1 MLRAS
6 RRAFGRVLLVAQA
19 DAKGPSAG
27 TLSSVTA
34 ALKLGDVTALAV
46 GAGADHVAKI
56 PGVSK
61 VLKINAAYCENDIAE
76 NLTAT
81 ALDVVKADSYSHVVF
96 PSSAMGR
103 SVSPRLGA
111 LLDVQPISDVLNV
124 HDESTFTRGTY
135 AGNALTKVKSHD
147 SIKILT
153 IRGASFDK
161 APTEGGSAEV
171 VELSA
176 AADTG
181 LTTFVENKTSA
192 TDKVDLASA
201 SIIVSGG
208 RGLKAA
214 ENFKMLDELAEKV
227 GAAVGATRAVVDAGW
242 VPNDMQ
248 IGQTGKCVAPSLY
261 IACGLSGAIQHVA
274 GMKDSKTIVA
284 INTDEEAP
292 IMSLADYGL
301 VEDVFTAIPALTKKL

>member
-6 RRAFGRVLLVAQA
+6 RRVFGRVLLVAQA
-19 DAKGPSAG
+19 DARGPSAA
-27 TLSSVTA
+27 TLASVTA
-34 ALKLGDVTALAV
+34 AQKLGDVTALAV
-46 GAGADHVAKI
+46 GPAADSVAKI
-56 PGVSK
+56 PGVAK
-61 VLKINAAYCENDIAE
+61 VLKVSAPHCENDLAE

-81 ALDVVKADSYSHVVF
+81 TLAAVKADEFSHVVF

-103 SVSPRLGA
+103 SVSPRVGA
-111 LLDVQPISDVLNV
+111 LLDVQPISDVLQV
-124 HDESTFTRGTY
+124 HDEATFTRGTY
-135 AGNALTKVKSHD
+135 AGNALTKVKSKD
-147 SIKILT
+147 AIKVLT

-161 APTEGGSAEV
+161 APAEGGSAEV
-171 VELSA
+171 ADFA
-176 AADTG
+176 AADDAG
-181 LTTFVENKTSA
+181 VTTFVENKTNK

-201 SIIVSGG
+201 NIVVSGG

-214 ENFKMLDELAEKV
+214 ENFKLLDDLAGKL

-248 IGQTGKCVAPSLY
+248 IGQTGKVVAPSLY

-284 INTDEEAP
+284 INTDDEAP
-292 IMSLADYGL
+292 IMALADYC
-301 VEDVFTAIPALTKKL
+301 EAHRNY